1 MIRRLVVAAWLGFA
15 LAALFFYSLA
25 VALDTDIYYL
35 QWQSGDLAEAAVALV
50 VLALGF
56 AAAIYVLWP
65 RADRTALIALLLVSA
80 LPLAS
85 FAAGIARQL
94 PFEDALIALSGHR
107 ALRWGMPAAGAAL
120 IAAGIVFWPGA
131 FLRGVR
137 VVLVL
142 VSPVSLVVAESLIAS
157 ATQTGAVVSL
167 TNERSG
173 VATASSDC
181 DPVLAVLFDELSFSY
196 LYADGRVRSAYPGIG
211 ALASQ
216 ATNYLSVT
224 APGPETLV
232 SMPSFLA
239 SRHLRN
245 IRVEG
250 NGIFEMGEDGHLLPF
265 AAGRPEALFPTARTL
280 GFSTEMAGYY
290 LPYCDILEGLLDAC
304 ESFSFYNMS
313 SVDREFSIADPL
325 MTTLILW
332 PRQVPFGLLKN
343 PPFARLQRG
352 LVEHTTAFAMR
363 PMHASKPVFRF
374 VHFSVPHFP
383 FAFDADGFNPPFDPL
398 RASPDDAY
406 RRQVRY
412 VDSLFGRLMEHLRAE
427 GTYDGTTVVVLADH
441 GFRFGGAERNPF
453 QIPFI
458 VKHARQR
465 DRKEVTTP
473 MAGEQLLKQVL
484 ENSCRR

>member
-1 MIRRLVVAAWLGFA
+1 MVRRLVVAAWLGFA

-35 QWQSGDLAEAAVALV
+35 QWQSGDLFEAAVALV
-50 VLALGF
+50 VLALGC

-94 PFEDALIALSGHR
+94 PFEDALITLSEHR
-107 ALRWGMPAAGAAL
+107 GLRWGVPAACLGL
-120 IAAGIVFWPGA
+120 IAAGIAFWPRA
-131 FLRGVR
+131 FLRGLR

-142 VSPVSLVVAESLIAS
+142 VSPVSLVVVESLIAS
-157 ATQTGAVVSL
+157 ASQTDAVVSL
-167 TNERSG
+167 TNTRSG
-173 VATASSDC
+173 VATVSSDC
-181 DPVLAVLFDELSFSY
+181 NPVLAVLFDELSFSY
-196 LYADGRVRSAYPGIG
+196 LYADGRVRPEYPGIG
-211 ALASQ
+211 AVASQ
-216 ATNYLSVT
+216 ATNYVSVT

-250 NGIFEMGEDGHLLPF
+250 NGIFEMGDDGHLLPF
-265 AAGRPEALFPTARTL
+265 TADRPEALFPTARAL

-290 LPYCDILEGLLDAC
+290 LPYCDMLDGLLDAC
-304 ESFSFYNMS
+304 QSFSFYNMS
-313 SVDREFSIADPL
+313 SIDPGFSVADPML
-325 MTTLILW
+325 TTLILW
-332 PRQVPFGLLKN
+332 PRQLPFGLLKN

-352 LVEHTTAFAMR
+352 LVEHTTAFAMK
-363 PMHASKPVFRF
+363 PMHAAKPVFRF

-383 FAFDADGFNPPFDPL
+383 YAFDAEGFNPPFDPL
-398 RASPDDAY
+398 RASPDGAY
-406 RRQVRY
+406 TRQVRY
-412 VDSLFGRLMEHLRAE
+412 VDSLFGRLMQNLRAE
-427 GTYDGTTVVVLADH
+427 GTYEETTVVVLADH
-441 GFRFGGAERNPF
+441 GFRFGGAERDPR

-458 VKHARQR
+458 VKKAGQR
-465 DRKEVTTP
+465 DREEVSTP

>member
-1 MIRRLVVAAWLGFA
+1 MVRRLVVAAWLGFA
-15 LAALFFYSLA
+15 LAGLFFYSLA

-35 QWQSGDLAEAAVALV
+35 QWQSGDLVEAAVALV

-80 LPLAS
+80 IPLAS

-94 PFEDALIALSGHR
+94 PFEDALITLSGHR
-107 ALRWGMPAAGAAL
+107 ALRWGMPAACAAL
-120 IAAGIVFWPGA
+120 AAAGIVFWPRA
-131 FLRGVR
+131 FLRGLR
-137 VVLVL
+137 LVLIL

-173 VATASSDC
+173 VATESGDC
-181 DPVLAVLFDELSFSY
+181 NPVLAVLFDELSFSY
-196 LYADGRVRSAYPGIG
+196 LYADGRVRPDYPGIG
-211 ALASQ
+211 AMASQ

-265 AAGRPEALFPTARTL
+265 TAGRPEALFPTARTL

-290 LPYCDILEGLLDAC
+290 LPYCDMLDGLLDAC

-313 SVDREFSIADPL
+313 SVDRGFSVADPL
-325 MTTLILW
+325 LTTLILW

-352 LVEHTTAFAMR
+352 LVENTTAFAMR

-383 FAFDADGFNPPFDPL
+383 FAFDVDGFNPPFDPL
-398 RASPDDAY
+398 RSSPDDAY

-412 VDSLFGRLMEHLRAE
+412 VDSLFGRLVEHLRTE
-427 GTYDGTTVVVLADH
+427 GTYDETTVVVLADH
-441 GFRFGGAERNPF
+441 GFRFGGAERNPL

-458 VKHARQR
+458 VKQARQR
-465 DRKEVTTP
+465 DREDVTTP